1 MALLVNIK
9 KLINSK
15 GDVSEKATKT
25 EEQTAGPVVMDE
37 ARKVIPENVKRE
49 KIALLTPRE
58 RELLSLL
65 LEGLTLQQS
74 ADRMSVRYP
83 TANTHITSIYRKL
96 EVSSRAELIIKYRD
110 MND

>member
-9 KLINSK
+9 KLINNK
-15 GDVSEKATKT
+15 GDDSEKATKT
-25 EEQTAGPVVMDE
+25 EDKAAGPVVMDE
-37 ARKVIPENVKRE
+37 RKVVPESVKRE
-49 KIALLTPRE
+49 KLASLTPRE